1 MFASLES
8 KFPRYF
14 LVPVAQWIE
23 RLPPKQ
29 QAARSSR
36 AGDNYQ
42 TPDSHQG
49 FLQLFAKKAHLLVN
63 QFKKDSK

>member
-49 FLQLFAKKAHLLVN
+49 FFATIC
-63 QFKKDSK
+63 